1 VVIWLELP
9 AGGGG
14 DGEGEEVGLLPPPP
28 CPCAAALVR
37 SLWRLQRKDPGWLV
51 GEHMQDRRLRAP
63 AAAEGDETLTDW
75 PAGGR
80 APAPAPASLMRDGEA
95 ER

>member
-1 VVIWLELP
+1 
-9 AGGGG
+9 
-14 DGEGEEVGLLPPPP
+14 
-28 CPCAAALVR
+28 
-37 SLWRLQRKDPGWLV
+37 LV